1 MARRY
6 PTSPFHK
13 MVDAVGWAAF
23 DGPVEVL
30 SKDVA
35 GISVK
40 DSYLKDSS
48 ALPRVLAHDGWA
60 DHNEKQMIAGDGG
73 TWRGENVPD
82 PLEQTLNKD
91 AGGQGG
97 EFRRLCAQAAKQER
111 AEAKGATY
119 KAREARRKAEA
130 WPSWPSM
137 RCEHPGCTK
146 SAQGATKLCKLHGG
160 GKRCEHP
167 GCTKSAIGA
176 TKLCVLHG
184 GGKR

>member
-6 PTSPFHK
+6 PTSPFYK

-73 TWRGENVPD
+73 TWRGENVSRPVS
-82 PLEQTLNKD
+82 TVNAARNMRVVHSFMTGLNVPPP
-91 AGGQGG
+91 
-97 EFRRLCAQAAKQER
+97 CAR
-111 AEAKGATY
+111 AF
-119 KAREARRKAEA
+119 
-130 WPSWPSM
+130 
-137 RCEHPGCTK
+137 
-146 SAQGATKLCKLHGG
+146 
-160 GKRCEHP
+160 
-167 GCTKSAIGA
+167 
-176 TKLCVLHG
+176 
-184 GGKR
+184 

>member
-6 PTSPFHK
+6 PTSPFYK

-82 PLEQTLNKD
+82 PLEQTLNKRTRVGRAASSGGCARKRRSRSAPRRRVRPIRLERPD
-91 AGGQGG
+91 ARP
-97 EFRRLCAQAAKQER
+97 RRGHR
-111 AEAKGATY
+111 G
-119 KAREARRKAEA
+119 
-130 WPSWPSM
+130 
-137 RCEHPGCTK
+137 
-146 SAQGATKLCKLHGG
+146 
-160 GKRCEHP
+160 
-167 GCTKSAIGA
+167 
-176 TKLCVLHG
+176 
-184 GGKR
+184 